1 MKLEHLQQLDRFGEQ
16 EDLVRAIFSPISQQH
31 IQDLPREA
39 ALNGVQTAGVQ
50 THCPLSAV
58 LRLHD
63 GGSIF
68 WNGLSCENKFGEFAV
83 PEHLHLTL
91 IQRIHSIVKVL
102 TCSVV
107 SLGAVKC
114 NKVRDKLRA
123 IPIE

>member
-1 MKLEHLQQLDRFGEQ
+1 MKFEHLQQLDRFGKQ
-16 EDLVRAIFSPISQQH
+16 EDLVRAIFAPISQQH

-39 ALNGVQTAGVQ
+39 AFNGVQTAGVQ

-68 WNGLSCENKFGEFAV
+68 WNGLSCENKFGEFAM
-83 PEHLHLTL
+83 PEHLHLTVNTAQIKPWKSAHL
-91 IQRIHSIVKVL
+91 FRGITRSCKMQQRV
-102 TCSVV
+102 
-107 SLGAVKC
+107 
-114 NKVRDKLRA
+114 KLRA